1 MKSSAS
7 GPLVRE
13 RQLWLLC
20 AGRRNIC
27 QPHHVTIVGQHRL
40 LVHHSIVIVTSNS
53 PLNAQLGAA
62 PMSPLGVITD
72 GAARPESDPVR
83 NGLVLLQL
91 DS

>member
-1 MKSSAS
+1 MFEPKYA
-7 GPLVRE
+7 
-13 RQLWLLC
+13 
-20 AGRRNIC
+20 
-27 QPHHVTIVGQHRL
+27 TIVDQHQLR
-40 LVHHSIVIVTSNS
+40 VHHSIVIVTSNS

-72 GAARPESDPVR
+72 GAARPEADPVR